1 MIHYQRFVDNNP
13 KLLTADILVVVGSLA
28 IPVLLPHV
36 YHGSHIYHLLL
47 HTAGIVFSV
56 FLAILSVNAYYKMR
70 TKKMIITTIAFMV
83 FTGAEIVQLLNAT
96 ETHVYNL
103 LESPS
108 EIAHLMMLGM
118 IGLLALAI
126 FRRDWGRKYGD
137 PRGINYFRD

>member
-1 MIHYQRFVDNNP
+1 MFSYQRFANNKP
-13 KLLTADILVVVGSLA
+13 RLLIAVILTVVGALSV
-28 IPVLLPHV
+28 PVLWPHV

-47 HTAGIVFSV
+47 HTAGIVLSV

-83 FTGAEIVQLLNAT
+83 FTAAEIVQLMDAT
-96 ETHVYNL
+96 KTHVYNI

-126 FRRDWGRKYGD
+126 FRRD
-137 PRGINYFRD
+137 

>member
-1 MIHYQRFVDNNP
+1 MFSYQRFANN
-13 KLLTADILVVVGSLA
+13 K
-28 IPVLLPHV
+28 PVLLIAVIVGVVGTLSVPVLWPHV

-47 HTAGIVFSV
+47 HTAGIVLSV

-70 TKKMIITTIAFMV
+70 TKKMIITTVAFMV
-83 FTGAEIVQLLNAT
+83 FTGAEFVQLMDAT
-96 ETHVYNL
+96 KTHVYNI

-126 FRRDWGRKYGD
+126 FRRD
-137 PRGINYFRD
+137 

>member
-1 MIHYQRFVDNNP
+1 MFSYQRFANNKP
-13 KLLTADILVVVGSLA
+13 RLLITVIIAVVGALS
-28 IPVLLPHV
+28 IPVLWPHV

-47 HTAGIVFSV
+47 HTAGIVLSV

-70 TKKMIITTIAFMV
+70 TKKMIITTVAFMV
-83 FTGAEIVQLLNAT
+83 FTGAEFVQLMDAT
-96 ETHVYNL
+96 KTHVYNI

-126 FRRDWGRKYGD
+126 FRRD
-137 PRGINYFRD
+137 

>member
-1 MIHYQRFVDNNP
+1 MFHYQRFVDNKP
-13 KLLTADILVVVGSLA
+13 KLLTAVILVVVGSLA

-83 FTGAEIVQLLNAT
+83 FTGAEFIQLMDAT
-96 ETHVYNL
+96 KTHVYNI

-108 EIAHLMMLGM
+108 EISHLMMLGM

-126 FRRDWGRKYGD
+126 FRRD
-137 PRGINYFRD
+137 

>member
-1 MIHYQRFVDNNP
+1 MFHYQRFVDNKP
-13 KLLTADILVVVGSLA
+13 KLLTAVILVVVGSLA

-56 FLAILSVNAYYKMR
+56 FLAILSVNAYFKMR
-70 TKKMIITTIAFMV
+70 TKKMIITTVAFMI

-126 FRRDWGRKYGD
+126 FRRD
-137 PRGINYFRD
+137 

>member
-1 MIHYQRFVDNNP
+1 MFSYQKFANNKP
-13 KLLTADILVVVGSLA
+13 KFLITVILTVVGALS
-28 IPVLLPHV
+28 IPVLMPHV
-36 YHGSHIYHLLL
+36 YHGAHIYHLLL
-47 HTAGIVFSV
+47 HTAGIILSV

-83 FTGAEIVQLLNAT
+83 FTGAEFIQLMDAT
-96 ETHVYNL
+96 KTHVYNI

-126 FRRDWGRKYGD
+126 FRRD
-137 PRGINYFRD
+137 

>member
-1 MIHYQRFVDNNP
+1 MFSYQKFANNKP
-13 KLLTADILVVVGSLA
+13 RLLIAVILGVVGTLS
-28 IPVLLPHV
+28 IPVLMPHV

-47 HTAGIVFSV
+47 HTAGIVLSV

-70 TKKMIITTIAFMV
+70 TRKMIITTIAFMV
-83 FTGAEIVQLLNAT
+83 FTGAEIVQLLDAT
-96 ETHVYNL
+96 KTHVYNI

-126 FRRDWGRKYGD
+126 FRRD
-137 PRGINYFRD
+137 

>member
-1 MIHYQRFVDNNP
+1 MFSYQTFVNNKP
-13 KLLTADILVVVGSLA
+13 RLLIAVIIAVVGTLSV
-28 IPVLLPHV
+28 PVLWPHV

-47 HTAGIVFSV
+47 HTAGIVLSV

-83 FTGAEIVQLLNAT
+83 FTGAEFIQLMDAT
-96 ETHVYNL
+96 KTHVYNI

-126 FRRDWGRKYGD
+126 FRRD
-137 PRGINYFRD
+137 

>member
-1 MIHYQRFVDNNP
+1 MFHYQRFVDNKP
-13 KLLTADILVVVGSLA
+13 KLLTAVILVVVGSLA

-83 FTGAEIVQLLNAT
+83 FTAAEIVQLLDAT
-96 ETHVYNL
+96 KTHVYNI

-108 EIAHLMMLGM
+108 EIAHLMMLAM

-126 FRRDWGRKYGD
+126 FRRD
-137 PRGINYFRD
+137 

>member
-1 MIHYQRFVDNNP
+1 MFSYQTFVNNKP
-13 KLLTADILVVVGSLA
+13 RLLVTVILGVVGALA
-28 IPVLLPHV
+28 VPILWPHV
-36 YHGSHIYHLLL
+36 YHGTHIYHLLL
-47 HTAGIVFSV
+47 HTAGIVLSV

-126 FRRDWGRKYGD
+126 FRRD
-137 PRGINYFRD
+137 